1 MRMAEVS
8 CSFPDASV
16 ERRQQLEK
24 DEEFHKGVRR
34 QESRRW
40 RRGREAPRWE
50 GQVPLRPKG
59 RSGMWDHA
67 RDFRIPCLRAPR
79 QMA

>member
-24 DEEFHKGVRR
+24 DEEFHKGVQTPGI
-34 QESRRW
+34 QEMEEGEGGAPV
-40 RRGREAPRWE
+40 GRTGPSET
-50 GQVPLRPKG
+50 
-59 RSGMWDHA
+59 
-67 RDFRIPCLRAPR
+67 
-79 QMA
+79 